1 MTRHTATSIAMR
13 SVRAG
18 FTVIE
23 LLIVVVIAGIL
34 LGISGPA
41 IGNQIARDRVM
52 RSAVVVEGML
62 NEASQLAV
70 RRSTPIRVVLSGTAL
85 QIQDRATNAVIKQ
98 RNFGP
103 GFELQANLTISPAD
117 GIEIFPNGRA
127 NAAVSVTVAGTNL
140 TQTVSRTATG
150 IVRRQ

>member
-1 MTRHTATSIAMR
+1 MR
-13 SVRAG
+13 SARAG

-70 RRSTPIRVVLSGTAL
+70 RRATPVRVVLSGTAL

-103 GFELQANLTISPAD
+103 GFELQASLSISPSG

-127 NAAVSVTVAGTNL
+127 NAAVSVTVSGTNL